1 MAVRASSQR
10 QESVGGGRNGV
21 AMTDVMAERRLVK
34 SRPELWAE
42 VSEVERLA
50 DHLGELGGIRITK
63 VEPESTVAWE
73 GEQIS
78 GTVELEQSGWGTKV
92 TLSATVPEPD
102 PIAQPVEPDPT
113 PDAIAEPVER
123 DPTPDAIA
131 PPVEPDPAPGPIK
144 PPGEPE
150 PEPGPI
156 IPPAEDPE
164 PVEAPAA
171 ADARPGFWARMF
183 RRRPA
188 EPLAADGPETDAGEP
203 TAAEPEEEP
212 QPVVAATAEPE
223 EPPRPVVAATSKPD
237 TAVAREAVAVAEPEP
252 TVDEGDV
259 AVAREAVAVAE
270 PEPEPAV
277 DEGGR
282 EVERI
287 KAVLDGTLD
296 ALGQAHHR
304 PFSRG

>member
-1 MAVRASSQR
+1 
-10 QESVGGGRNGV
+10 
-21 AMTDVMAERRLVK
+21 MTDVMAERRLVK

-50 DHLGELGGIRITK
+50 DHLGELGEIRITK

-102 PIAQPVEPDPT
+102 PIAPPDEPDAAPDAIAQPLEPDPT
-113 PDAIAEPVER
+113 PD
-123 DPTPDAIA
+123 TIA
-131 PPVEPDPAPGPIK
+131 PPIEPDPGPGPIK

-171 ADARPGFWARMF
+171 GERPGFWARLF

-188 EPLAADGPETDAGEP
+188 ESLATDGGEP
-203 TAAEPEEEP
+203 DAAEPPAAEPEEEP
-212 QPVVAATAEPE
+212 QPVVAVTAEPD
-223 EPPRPVVAATSKPD
+223 A
-237 TAVAREAVAVAEPEP
+237 
-252 TVDEGDV
+252 

-277 DEGGR
+277 DEGER